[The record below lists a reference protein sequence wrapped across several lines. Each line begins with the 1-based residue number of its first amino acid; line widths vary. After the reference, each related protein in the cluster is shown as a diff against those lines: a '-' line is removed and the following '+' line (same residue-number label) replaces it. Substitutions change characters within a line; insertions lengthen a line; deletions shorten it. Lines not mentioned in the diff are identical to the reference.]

1 MRFTLSSFILL
12 LSLAFV
18 AIAAPVPEA
27 ALEAEAGAEL
37 EKRGYSGRAT
47 W

>member
-27 ALEAEAGAEL
+27 APEAEAGAEL